1 MAKKPVK
8 KTQKQKQNPK
18 SKKRQSVIQQSQT
31 QQRQSPSQQSQTQGI
46 SITIDNSR
54 KTVPRKS
61 NAPQRQPQQQR
72 GPAVIPIPYPIYSP
86 ATYKPSSAPAVAA
99 PGAQQQPNNP
109 QPTAPIPAP
118 AKPTTA
124 PATAP
129 QVSAPVF
136 NRPRTTMSQFTRIP
150 FPESSSLAS
159 FNASPS
165 VESQLITSS
174 QFNTP
179 FKDLDIENKPIENM
193 VRKQIEYFNDNEPTS
208 KPPSIMKPPKGG
220 NNDRKQTII
229 PPYEENENMLSPLSK
244 ASGYTVPIIDNEN
257 IIDVGSS
264 MDTTPA
270 VTPMPIQGQK
280 DLMSAIKTNDAVL
293 FGSPSFDF
301 SGNSFSS
308 VKLNLDDSKAL
319 FQRPTPFNDY
329 PPPPPKTSALSQ
341 APTDALPLSP
351 ADEFEQELEKADD
364 KAVEKAVEDTADD
377 NKKDK
382 KKQIPYEKT
391 NLYNE
396 RMKRK
401 ELLESIGMK
410 KDELVKTKEELD
422 KNPDDSTLV
431 RKANNLSKDV
441 APVEVQARNIN
452 FDNYSKHL
460 KTLEDF
466 RLKGKALP
474 NDESTKQLKQE
485 LNQIIIAS
493 GKGKTL
499 GRVFDPNKILDYLKV
514 AETDKYVKETKTKI
528 ERLQQTKPPAQQQV
542 QPKERTK
549 IITTLDDIKLNNG
562 GIRLPP
568 IEKAGL
574 DGTKHYNL

>member
-8 KTQKQKQNPK
+8 KSQKQKQK
-18 SKKRQSVIQQSQT
+18 QRQT
-31 QQRQSPSQQSQTQGI
+31 QKVVVN
-46 SITIDNSR
+46 IDNSR
-54 KTVPRKS
+54 KTVRRQS
-61 NAPQRQPQQQR
+61 DGSQRQPQQQR

-136 NRPRTTMSQFTRIP
+136 NRPRTTISQFTRIP

-229 PPYEENENMLSPLSK
+229 PPYEENDNMLSPLSK

-270 VTPMPIQGQK
+270 ATPMPMPIQGQK

-329 PPPPPKTSALSQ
+329 PPPPPKTSTLSQ

-351 ADEFEQELEKADD
+351 SDEFEQELEKADD

-391 NLYNE
+391 DLYKE
-396 RMKRK
+396 RMRRK